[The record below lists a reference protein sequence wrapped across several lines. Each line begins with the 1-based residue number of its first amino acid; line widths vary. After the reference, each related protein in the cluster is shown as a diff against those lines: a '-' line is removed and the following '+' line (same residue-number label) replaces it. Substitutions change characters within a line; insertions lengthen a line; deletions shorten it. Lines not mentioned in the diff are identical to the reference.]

1 MNQGRIEQL
10 DTPAQVYQ
18 HPLTVFAARFLG
30 LHNLVPVTRW
40 RDGVAETALGRIP
53 VSTKA
58 DLLLLHPDHLT
69 LGPSRSTA
77 EAFTVEGEVSE
88 VTFLGE
94 AYRLKVR
101 HTSGVELQLR
111 IPAAATPPALGHVVS
126 IAVGQVLPVR
136 S

>member
-1 MNQGRIEQL
+1 M
-10 DTPAQVYQ
+10 
-18 HPLTVFAARFLG
+18 
-30 LHNLVPVTRW
+30 
-40 RDGVAETALGRIP
+40 AETALGPISVP
-53 VSTKA
+53 TPS
-58 DLLLLHPDHLT
+58 DWLLLHPDHLT
-69 LGPSRSTA
+69 LGRSSSPVA
-77 EAFTVEGEVSE
+77 AFNVEGQVSE

-111 IPAAATPPALGHVVS
+111 IPAASTPPALGHVVT